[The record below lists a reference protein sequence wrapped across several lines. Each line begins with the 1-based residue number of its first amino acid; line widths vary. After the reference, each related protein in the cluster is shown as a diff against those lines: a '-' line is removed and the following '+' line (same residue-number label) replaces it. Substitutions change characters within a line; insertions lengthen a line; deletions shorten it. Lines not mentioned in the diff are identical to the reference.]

1 MPPTQAASADI
12 LLVDDSM
19 CCRQSIGFAL
29 RRAGHQVRE
38 ASSADAALH
47 ELAHGS
53 PPQICIIDHIMADLD
68 GACLIHILRQRPDT
82 AHTAM
87 VLMSTVETNYLRA
100 LAREV
105 GAHAWLAKPFAPEQ
119 LLAIIS
125 ILLDR

>member
-1 MPPTQAASADI
+1 MPSPQAAPADI

-38 ASSADAALH
+38 ASSADAALR
-47 ELAHGS
+47 ELERTGQ
-53 PPQICIIDHIMADLD
+53 PKVCIVDHIMADLD

-82 AHTAM
+82 THTAM

-119 LLAIIS
+119 LLAIVS

>member
-68 GACLIHILRQRPDT
+68 GACLAHILRQRADT
-82 AHTAM
+82 ADIRI
-87 VLMSTVETNYLRA
+87 VLMSTAEVAYLRT
-100 LAREV
+100 LAQEI

-119 LLAIIS
+119 LLAMVS